1 MGVRQRVSENER
13 LKNEIEAQTDINL
26 ELVRPSENVRRVEE
40 DDRMTRLKIF
50 LSRAF
55 PFAARDE
62 SINCVIERS
71 RQKGFS

>member
-1 MGVRQRVSENER
+1 
-13 LKNEIEAQTDINL
+13 
-26 ELVRPSENVRRVEE
+26 
-40 DDRMTRLKIF
+40 MTRLKIF

-71 RQKGFS
+71 QQSRLQLRKALSQMPETPELYEQWRDALKSALGGDTHESTR

>member
-1 MGVRQRVSENER
+1 
-13 LKNEIEAQTDINL
+13 
-26 ELVRPSENVRRVEE
+26 
-40 DDRMTRLKIF
+40 MTRLRIF

-71 RQKGFS
+71 RQSRASAKEGSLSNAGNPRTL

>member
-1 MGVRQRVSENER
+1 
-13 LKNEIEAQTDINL
+13 
-26 ELVRPSENVRRVEE
+26 
-40 DDRMTRLKIF
+40 MTRLKNF

-71 RQKGFS
+71 RQSRLQLKKALSQMPETPKLYEQWRDALKSALGGDTHESTR

>member
-1 MGVRQRVSENER
+1 
-13 LKNEIEAQTDINL
+13 
-26 ELVRPSENVRRVEE
+26 
-40 DDRMTRLKIF
+40 MTRLKIF

-71 RQKGFS
+71 RQSRLQLRKALSQMPETPELYEQWRDALKSAFGGDTHESTR